1 MIEKITSERKLRERK
16 EKMKDAKF
24 ISIFVL
30 LLILIALLIFTLW
43 CVVLPELAK
52 DAFGIQRKRR
62 EPPLWMEQMMEQ
74 SNNKSLQRSSENI
87 LLTALGRLEISGP
100 EDVMTYITVD
110 SPCKQLKPHIGT
122 FERHRK
128 DVPDKK
134 LFVRLFNAIK
144 KFYSMYCGRDERY
157 QKLFTKSQD
166 ELQNLHENFEDCK
179 GAPDWYENMNAT
191 LRCED
196 AHIIMNC
203 FVDTLRME
211 IGDGAANAWQ
221 CIFKSV
227 VNEAMI
233 QPCNFANN
241 IADDVSRSRS
251 GWMLLWMILFA
262 TFIVVAGVIYGLI
275 KYMKK

>member
-1 MIEKITSERKLRERK
+1 
-16 EKMKDAKF
+16 MKDAKF

-43 CVVLPELAK
+43 CVVLPEVAK
-52 DAFGIQRKRR
+52 DTVGIQRNRR
-62 EPPLWMEQMMEQ
+62 EPPLWMEQMMEK
-74 SNNKSLQRSSENI
+74 STNKSLQRSSENV
-87 LLTALGRLEISGP
+87 LLTSLARLEISGP
-100 EDVMTYITVD
+100 EDVMTYITLD
-110 SPCKQLKPHIGT
+110 SPCKQLKPYIRT

-144 KFYSMYCGRDERY
+144 KFYSSYCGRDERY

-166 ELQNLHENFEDCK
+166 ELRNLHENFEDCE

-196 AHIIMNC
+196 ARIIMNC

-221 CIFKSV
+221 CIFTSV

-233 QPCNFANN
+233 QPCNFTNTIVN
-241 IADDVSRSRS
+241 DVSRSSFS
-251 GWMLLWMILFA
+251 GWMSRVVQVTILFA

-275 KYMKK
+275 IYMKK